1 MKRFYCL
8 DKNFREEFLRE
19 KKKGWVRFSV
29 KGIKDNPDSIYPIF
43 TVSHKHVSYYSVF
56 RQEDVV
62 ITDRFIEAIIY
73 EKETEK

>member
-19 KKKGWVRFSV
+19 KKKGRVRFIV
-29 KGIKDNPDSIYPIF
+29 KGIKDDPDSIYPIF
-43 TVSHKHVSYYSVF
+43 TISHKHVSYYSVD

-62 ITDRFIEAIIY
+62 ITDRFLEAIIY
-73 EKETEK
+73 EKDTEK

>member
-8 DKNFREEFLRE
+8 DKKFREEFLRE

-29 KGIKDNPDSIYPIF
+29 KGIKDCPDSIYPIF
-43 TVSHKHVSYYSVF
+43 TISHKHVSYYSVF
-56 RQEDVV
+56 LQEDVV